1 MPGELQKEVM
11 TTKAKVLVVEDE
23 QAILKILGIKLRVS
37 GYSVITAH
45 DGEEGLQLL
54 DSARPD
60 VLLLDIILPGMNG
73 LELLEELRSRS
84 RLPVIVFSARP
95 ENGQEALRL
104 GADNFLAKPFDVD
117 ELVKTID
124 EVLSRRQ

>member
-1 MPGELQKEVM
+1 MR
-11 TTKAKVLVVEDE
+11 TKAKVLVVEDE

-60 VLLLDIILPGMNG
+60 VLLLDIILPGMDG
-73 LELLEELRSRS
+73 LEVLEELRSRS

-95 ENGQEALRL
+95 ENAQEALRL

-124 EVLSRRQ
+124 EALSRRQ